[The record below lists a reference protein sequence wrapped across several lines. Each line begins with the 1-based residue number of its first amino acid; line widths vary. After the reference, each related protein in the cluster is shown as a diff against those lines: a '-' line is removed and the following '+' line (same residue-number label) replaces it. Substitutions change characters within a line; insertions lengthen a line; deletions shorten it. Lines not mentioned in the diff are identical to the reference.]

1 MKKIAARLDV
11 LEGLVNLKDKIVID
25 VGCGAGELVREL
37 TQQGAQVIGIDTVE
51 MLAKGKKNPPVG
63 AEQYMPGSAVKLPI
77 EDSYA
82 DIVTFFASL
91 HHVPMD
97 GLDAALS
104 ETHRVL
110 KPGGLAIFLE
120 PVLKQGS
127 YFELTGLVEDER
139 EIQKCAYETI
149 KNASAFGLKET
160 DEKMFYFERSLMDYG
175 DLLNLFVDD
184 ITQREECM
192 AQATEKTKRFAE
204 EAGID
209 IKDYRYK
216 SICRVNILVKKN

>member
-1 MKKIAARLDV
+1 MKKIVTRLEV
-11 LEGLVNLKDKIVID
+11 LDGLLTLKDKVVID

-37 TQQGAQVIGIDTVE
+37 TQQGAQVIGIDTAE
-51 MLAKGKKNPPVG
+51 MLGKGKTNPPVG
-63 AEQYMPGSAVKLPI
+63 AERYMPGSAVKLPI
-77 EDSYA
+77 ADSYA

-97 GLDAALS
+97 GLDEALS

-110 KPGGLAIFLE
+110 KPGGLAVFLE

-139 EIQKCAYETI
+139 DIQKCAYEAI
-149 KNASAFGLKET
+149 KNAPAFGLKET

-184 ITQREECM
+184 KTQRDDFM
-192 AQATEKTKRFAE
+192 TQATEKTKRFAG
-204 EAGID
+204 EAGIA
-209 IKDYRYK
+209 INDYRYK